1 MKVKSKG
8 AFISRY
14 TGVNVS
20 KTPFYSPG
28 DKSSQVCTGLG
39 AKVWG
44 DFVRLNQC
52 QPACSAM
59 GLHSGGV
66 DQGTLNAERLLS
78 ETELTAGRWAVFRST
93 GILFSPLPPRIFLLR
108 CRVPV

>member
-1 MKVKSKG
+1 MFRKPLSIPLVTKVRRF
-8 AFISRY
+8 AL
-14 TGVNVS
+14 VS
-20 KTPFYSPG
+20 EPG
-28 DKSSQVCTGLG
+28 
-39 AKVWG
+39 VWG

-59 GLHSGGV
+59 GLHSGGI
-66 DQGTLNAERLLS
+66 DQGTLNTERLLS
-78 ETELTAGRWAVFRST
+78 ETELTAGRWAVFLST